1 MKKQPLHLAY
11 FRLVEEFSLTA
22 LSCPSGPKLKIHV
35 ENWTEEHS
43 VISTLWIQDVS
54 KFQNSDLLL
63 KEPRFG
69 PKLDMDQLSEASYE
83 RSLIYGLSDQ
93 TKYVHRLKIHYLFL
107 MLF

>member
-1 MKKQPLHLAY
+1 MKKQPSKVAY
-11 FRLVEEFSLTA
+11 FSLIEEFSLTA
-22 LSCPSGPKLKIHV
+22 LSCPYGPKLKIHV
-35 ENWTEEHS
+35 ENWAEEHS

-93 TKYVHRLKIHYLFL
+93 TKYVHWLKIHYLF
-107 MLF
+107 